1 MEENTR
7 TIAYSQHYRSA
18 QEFIGT
24 PADQVV
30 FQYIWDEWLCR
41 YRQGKSTAFKLSI
54 NKLSQRRQINR
65 RTIVTSLKRLEF
77 KKLIEVDESGI
88 CTLNV
93 ERFISLA
100 STYEH
105 LNIEARIK
113 FVEDLEVGNPATC
126 ESYNCAETEDAY
138 ELINELEGGLCK
150 ITQDCA
156 KMHNSDDDEVV
167 QNYTDLCKNAQ
178 PCVKMHNPEEGKV
191 VQKCTTLCKNAQLLL
206 DEYISLLKDNFS
218 PEELCNEIYQYFEG
232 VETWESLLER
242 IVGMFSGSELC
253 KNAQLDMIL
262 LFATQSCVKMHKGLC
277 KNAQLDPKSCVK
289 MHNSKRNIINKENKV
304 ASQWE
309 MENEMEDEL
318 DENFPDDSEKEEEV
332 DSQVG
337 EINLAAFDA
346 LNSRYEKI
354 RKRRRL
360 PFIPVR
366 EVEEAIKNLPAF
378 LDRPE
383 MIFINQLWEILSELF
398 VGETLNDQDEWVEVK
413 LDPEGMTIPT
423 NRLMQDLLIPAYEAT
438 KQILDSGKYF
448 YKGDELPV
456 SSDKKFEPEDL
467 ELLIDWQLS
476 SDKEGR
482 HYVISKSRFKNI
494 YSQEVEEKNRR
505 LSVREGREQ
514 DKDYMRQIIKL
525 GDNEEDYDK
534 LTDIELVAYNF
545 LVENFDISEDFQT
558 FSPKFPYINHLGLT
572 RFYHTFRGSTVTP
585 QDFLGILYKN
595 APDRNDGSLILKP
608 RTFSAQAIIE
618 WNQKH
623 TQISAIVPLDE

>member
-41 YRQGKSTAFKLSI
+41 YRQGKSTTFKLSI
-54 NKLSQRRQINR
+54 KRIA
-65 RTIVTSLKRLEF
+65 LKRQMHRNTVRNSLDKLVER
-77 KKLIEVDESGI
+77 KLILLDGEDMCE
-88 CTLNV
+88 
-93 ERFISLA
+93 
-100 STYEH
+100 
-105 LNIEARIK
+105 LNISRFMTMVNVYESLDVEKRIEFGNAVK
-113 FVEDLEVGNPATC
+113 NNDDDALEEFGCAWNLEDLELISEMNGSLYKNVQGCTNL
-126 ESYNCAETEDAY
+126 YRDAQKCTGQ
-138 ELINELEGGLCK
+138 NEENE
-150 ITQDCA
+150 A
-156 KMHNSDDDEVV
+156 K
-167 QNYTDLCKNAQ
+167 
-178 PCVKMHNPEEGKV
+178 P
-191 VQKCTTLCKNAQLLL
+191 VQKCTGVHKNVQGLAENFVELLKENFSTETLYDEVSPFLEGVMDKETALECIERLFL
-206 DEYISLLKDNFS
+206 DENMYKNVHPDYLPIILALGCTKMYRGVYKNVQDE
-218 PEELCNEIYQYFEG
+218 PEKC
-232 VETWESLLER
+232 T
-242 IVGMFSGSELC
+242 
-253 KNAQLDMIL
+253 
-262 LFATQSCVKMHKGLC
+262 KMYT
-277 KNAQLDPKSCVK
+277 
-289 MHNSKRNIINKENKV
+289 SKRNINKENKV

-309 MENEMEDEL
+309 MENEIEDEL

-337 EINLAAFDA
+337 EVNLAAFDA

-438 KQILDSGKYF
+438 KQILDSGKFY

-476 SDKEGR
+476 SDKDGR
-482 HYVISKSRFKNI
+482 HYVISKARFKNI

-514 DKDYMRQIIKL
+514 DKNYMRQIIKL